1 MSLTKVTY
9 SMIEGTPINIVDMG
23 AVGDGVTDNTAVI
36 QAALNLNLTTYRPI
50 YFPVGVYLVASPLT
64 FLVPAVNPNTDYVPC
79 LTMFGDNAG
88 AVTNPDVV
96 DNTQGSIIKTT
107 MTSGTFFNVESIP
120 SALLTP
126 VQLSN
131 LQFLGPDRVDP
142 TGPTTTVNGLRFSIP
157 SSGTSSGVKMRLD
170 NVCVSGFGGTGV
182 ELNWVENSL
191 ISALTC
197 NYCGIGLL
205 LKGAT
210 NANVFNYLEVQE
222 NWTAGLKIET
232 GIGNSFLTPLIQGN
246 KKTGLWI
253 QGAESTAFVAP
264 YFEGNNYVLDANSYS
279 IYVRNPGD
287 GITLVNNVTIS
298 NAIVNTNNSGTN
310 NEVYVDSN
318 GGNAYTIDSLVFT
331 ECRGRQ
337 NTVPNMIFTGQFF
350 NNCAV
355 SGGFSLSLLN
365 GAIVSTQDWKSWT
378 PTIGNATANV
388 GATSKFKYRAQGKAV
403 ELYIELDNYNVTSN
417 GEITVSSPSF
427 LNYYGPLYAIDRRSG
442 TNIFAFYDAN
452 TQQIRIAKSFGV
464 NWTSGDTTGAII
476 QGTYPIIF

>member
-1 MSLTKVTY
+1 
-9 SMIEGTPINIVDMG
+9 MIEGTPINIVDMG
-23 AVGDGVTDNTAVI
+23 AVGDGITDNTAVI
-36 QAALNLNLTTYRPI
+36 QAALDLNQTTYRPI
-50 YFPVGVYLVASPLT
+50 YFPSGVYLVSGALSFIVT
-64 FLVPAVNPNTDYVPC
+64 TQAPAYTPC
-79 LTMFGDNAG
+79 LTMFGENAG
-88 AVTNPDVV
+88 GHTNPDVLP
-96 DNTQGSIIKTT
+96 DSQGTIIKTT
-107 MTSGTFFNVESIP
+107 LTSGTFFNIESRTGV
-120 SALLTP
+120 LTP
-126 VQLSN
+126 IQMTD
-131 LQFLGPDRVDP
+131 LQFVGPDRVDP
-142 TGPTTTVNGLRFSIP
+142 TGPTTTVNGLRFGVQFGVG
-157 SSGTSSGVKMRLD
+157 SGTKLRID
-170 NVCVSGFGGTGV
+170 NVSVSGFGGVGV
-182 ELNWVENSL
+182 ELDWVENSL
-191 ISALTC
+191 ISALTA
-197 NYCGIGLL
+197 NWCGIGVLL
-205 LKGAT
+205 TGAT

-253 QGAESTAFVAP
+253 EGAESTAFVAP

-298 NAIVNTNNSGTN
+298 NAIINTNNSGTS

-350 NNCAV
+350 NNCVV

-365 GAIVSTQDWKSWT
+365 GAIVSTQDWQSWT
-378 PTIGNATANV
+378 PVIGNATANV
-388 GATSKFKYRAQGKAV
+388 GATSKFKYRAQGKAI

-417 GEITVSSPSF
+417 GEITVSPPSF

-442 TNIFAFYDAN
+442 TDIFVNYDAN

-464 NWTSGDTTGAII
+464 NWTAGNTTGAII
-476 QGTYPIIF
+476 QGTYPIIL